1 LNLKSSFFEK
11 PDFRGAKNRFSEEKT
26 GFLFFV
32 FTVPPYFKASI
43 FTYNSKNL
51 LKHAQKQYSS
61 PLRYATTSR
70 SPSRSLS
77 FREYARAGNA
87 INRAFFSPSISLS
100 RFKEEEHTFVNK
112 GRRNFFLYQ
121 PIKKPPH
128 GENKI

>member
-1 LNLKSSFFEK
+1 LNLKSSFFEE

-32 FTVPPYFKASI
+32 FTVPPYFKA
-43 FTYNSKNL
+43 SKNL

-100 RFKEEEHTFVNK
+100 RFNEEEHTFVNK

-121 PIKKPPH
+121 PIKKPPY